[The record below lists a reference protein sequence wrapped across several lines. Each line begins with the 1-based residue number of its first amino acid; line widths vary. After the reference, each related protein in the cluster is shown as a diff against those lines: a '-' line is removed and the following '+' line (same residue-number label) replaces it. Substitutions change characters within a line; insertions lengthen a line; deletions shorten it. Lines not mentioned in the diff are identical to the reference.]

1 MATVV
6 SKKESKKESENA
18 SEKRSKY
25 VQRTIRFNKFRN
37 IGLDEPQDLV
47 LNSNFEK
54 GNMGN
59 LLVLIG
65 SNNSGKSN
73 VLDGIL
79 KLNDKKLSD
88 RDRTDLSF
96 NDEDMNPSISLW
108 YKNEKDNFGYVIDLK
123 NGGKWK
129 INQTSLSKAEVTE
142 TDITIPK
149 DIVLRELKAVLQLHI
164 NYGYDKKDYPQIKQ
178 IQEITEKISADTQ
191 YKFTNYQTELF
202 DIFGWIESSN
212 LPKRVNFWAE
222 IENYETVSFCLR
234 NKGTRISRHF
244 VNSRGEKYDGLGL
257 LSASTAEEELKE
269 IIDLLK
275 ASGSGE
281 NTQIIH
287 QLEEIIESCKHRAY
301 IKEYDY
307 VEDYN
312 IDKLADIFDKFKK
325 KGLKLNAKNTGIWTD
340 YSATFK
346 LYQTVSAYLNRDKNI
361 LGSPFSEI
369 FGVSTI
375 PTVHRYQQN
384 TIDDLD
390 LTIDLNNTDIST
402 ISQSKFFKALFNS
415 FEDFN
420 VNSISTAYNRLNE
433 THNSAILDKLEKEV
447 KPGLNTINDRFNK
460 LYFASNDKYKFT
472 LKFESSRI
480 SFGMARGKDEDPIR
494 LEYQST
500 GFRWFFDFYFNFI
513 ANNNLKPGDIVIMD
527 EPATNLHPQGQA
539 ELRKFIKEFAVK
551 NDILFI
557 IATHSPFL
565 IDTDNYDELRVVSM
579 ENNRSTIDNLFTV
592 VNDGD
597 PDTLL
602 PIKESLT
609 IKQNVLY
616 DLDTEVVW
624 VEGLTDYIY
633 LTMFKNIL
641 NSENMEYNMAFLPFN
656 GAGTSKEGAN
666 GILKRILKI
675 KFNKRSLL
683 VDADKAGKDMYNL
696 AQESDFKNRTYKIS
710 DVKISGN
717 KDAKVIEDLFSSE
730 DREKYKWIIDNKK
743 TLFASELKIHAKKED
758 FSKETLDNFRK
769 LFMLIQE
776 GHTQDN

>member
-37 IGLDEPQDLV
+37 IGIDEPQDLV

-79 KLNDKKLSD
+79 KLNDKKLAD

-129 INQTSLSKAEVTE
+129 INQTSLSKAEQADSKEEQTE
-142 TDITIPK
+142 IILPSSTVI
-149 DIVLRELKAVLQLHI
+149 RELNSITDLLRKYPIATNLKLDRSLDKI
-164 NYGYDKKDYPQIKQ
+164 SKEISEDKNYKYENYADNIFSEIKSIEKDCNKDYDSVRIATDAYGRPYNK
-178 IQEITEKISADTQ
+178 TIS
-191 YKFTNYQTELF
+191 YN
-202 DIFGWIESSN
+202 IW
-212 LPKRVNFWAE
+212 
-222 IENYETVSFCLR
+222 
-234 NKGTRISRHF
+234 
-244 VNSRGEKYDGLGL
+244 
-257 LSASTAEEELKE
+257 KE
-269 IIDLLK
+269 ILDQK
-275 ASGSGE
+275 Y
-281 NTQIIH
+281 
-287 QLEEIIESCKHRAY
+287 EII
-301 IKEYDY
+301 
-307 VEDYN
+307 
-312 IDKLADIFDKFKK
+312 
-325 KGLKLNAKNTGIWTD
+325 
-340 YSATFK
+340 
-346 LYQTVSAYLNRDKNI
+346 SAYLSRINRDNDTLSRDKNT
-361 LGSPFSEI
+361 LEGAFSEV
-369 FGVSTI
+369 FGVSPI
-375 PTVHRYQQN
+375 PVVHRYQEDFISGKDLY
-384 TIDDLD
+384 IDD
-390 LTIDLNNTDIST
+390 ISA

-415 FEDFN
+415 FDNFN

-447 KPGLNTINDRFNK
+447 KPRLKTINDRFNK

-513 ANNNLKPGDIVIMD
+513 ANNSLKPGDIVIMD

-579 ENNRSTIDNLFTV
+579 ENNRSRIDNLFTV
-592 VNDGD
+592 VNMGD
-597 PDTLL
+597 PDSLL

-609 IKQNVLY
+609 IKQNVFY

-624 VEGLTDYIY
+624 VEGITDYVY
-633 LTMFKNIL
+633 LTMFKNFLGIK
-641 NSENMEYNMAFLPFN
+641 NMAFLPFN
-656 GAGTSKEGAN
+656 GVGTSKEETAE
-666 GILKRILKI
+666 ILKKLIGI
-675 KFNKRSLL
+675 KFHKRSLL
-683 VDADKAGKDMYNL
+683 VDADKAGKDMYGQAEKGKADFAAIHNL
-696 AQESDFKNRTYKIS
+696 SEVEIA
-710 DVKISGN
+710 GN
-717 KDAKVIEDLFSSE
+717 KKAKVIEDLFSSE
-730 DREKYKWIIDNKK
+730 DKKKYDMISEKRSLWISDMKN
-743 TLFASELKIHAKKED
+743 HAKKED
-758 FSKETLDNFRK
+758 FSEETIANFTK
-769 LFMLIQE
+769 LFELL
-776 GHTQDN
+776 QDN

>member
-37 IGLDEPQDLV
+37 IGIDEPQNLV

-79 KLNDKKLSD
+79 KLNDKKLAD

-129 INQTSLSKAEVTE
+129 INQTSLSKAEQADSKEEQTE
-142 TDITIPK
+142 ISLPSST
-149 DIVLRELKAVLQLHI
+149 VVRELDSIDELCRKYPAFRASAANLSLHKI
-164 NYGYDKKDYPQIKQ
+164 SSDISDDKDYK
-178 IQEITEKISADTQ
+178 
-191 YKFTNYQTELF
+191 Y
-202 DIFGWIESSN
+202 
-212 LPKRVNFWAE
+212 
-222 IENYETVSFCLR
+222 ENYADKIFDAIEYIEKNFNYNFVRTLNDSYGRPYNET
-234 NKGTRISRHF
+234 ISH
-244 VNSRGEKYDGLGL
+244 NIW
-257 LSASTAEEELKE
+257 KE
-269 IIDLLK
+269 ILDQK
-275 ASGSGE
+275 Y
-281 NTQIIH
+281 
-287 QLEEIIESCKHRAY
+287 EII
-301 IKEYDY
+301 
-307 VEDYN
+307 
-312 IDKLADIFDKFKK
+312 
-325 KGLKLNAKNTGIWTD
+325 
-340 YSATFK
+340 
-346 LYQTVSAYLNRDKNI
+346 SAYLSRVNRDNDTLSRVNRDNDTLSRDKNT
-361 LGSPFSEI
+361 LEGAFSEV
-369 FGVSTI
+369 FGVSPI
-375 PTVHRYQQN
+375 PTVHRYQEDF
-384 TIDDLD
+384 ISGKDLY
-390 LTIDLNNTDIST
+390 INNISA

-415 FEDFN
+415 FENFN

-447 KPGLNTINDRFNK
+447 KPRLKAINDRFNK

-579 ENNRSTIDNLFTV
+579 ENNRSRIDNLFTI
-592 VNDGD
+592 VNMGD
-597 PDTLL
+597 PDSLL

-609 IKQNVLY
+609 IKQNVFY

-624 VEGLTDYIY
+624 VEGITDYVY
-633 LTMFKNIL
+633 LTMFKNFLGIK
-641 NSENMEYNMAFLPFN
+641 NMAFLPFN
-656 GAGTSKEGAN
+656 GVGTSKEETAE
-666 GILKRILKI
+666 ILKKLVDI
-675 KFNKRSLL
+675 KFHKRSLL
-683 VDADKAGKDMYNL
+683 VDADKAGKDMYGQAKKGKAGFDTIHNL
-696 AQESDFKNRTYKIS
+696 SEVEIA
-710 DVKISGN
+710 GN
-717 KDAKVIEDLFSSE
+717 KKARVIEDLFSSE
-730 DREKYKWIIDNKK
+730 DKKKYDMICEKRSLWISDMKN
-743 TLFASELKIHAKKED
+743 HAKKED
-758 FSKETLDNFRK
+758 FSEETIANFTK
-769 LFMLIQE
+769 LFEVL
-776 GHTQDN
+776 QDN

>member
-37 IGLDEPQDLV
+37 IGIDEPQNLV

-79 KLNDKKLSD
+79 KLNDKKLAD

-129 INQTSLSKAEVTE
+129 INQTSLSKAEQADSKAEQTDVSLPSSTVVGELNSITELLRKSQIAASSSLKLDKISKEISENKNYKYENYADNIFSEIKYIEKDLNKDYDSIRIE
-142 TDITIPK
+142 TDVYGRRYNKTIRYN
-149 DIVLRELKAVLQLHI
+149 I
-164 NYGYDKKDYPQIKQ
+164 
-178 IQEITEKISADTQ
+178 
-191 YKFTNYQTELF
+191 
-202 DIFGWIESSN
+202 W
-212 LPKRVNFWAE
+212 
-222 IENYETVSFCLR
+222 
-234 NKGTRISRHF
+234 
-244 VNSRGEKYDGLGL
+244 
-257 LSASTAEEELKE
+257 KE
-269 IIDLLK
+269 ILDQK
-275 ASGSGE
+275 F
-281 NTQIIH
+281 
-287 QLEEIIESCKHRAY
+287 EII
-301 IKEYDY
+301 
-307 VEDYN
+307 
-312 IDKLADIFDKFKK
+312 
-325 KGLKLNAKNTGIWTD
+325 
-340 YSATFK
+340 
-346 LYQTVSAYLNRDKNI
+346 SAYLSRVNRDNDTLSRDKNT
-361 LGSPFSEI
+361 LEGAFSEV
-369 FGVSTI
+369 FGVSPI
-375 PTVHRYQQN
+375 PTVHRYQEDF
-384 TIDDLD
+384 ISGKDLYVD
-390 LTIDLNNTDIST
+390 NISA

-420 VNSISTAYNRLNE
+420 VNSISNAYHRLNE

-447 KPGLNTINDRFNK
+447 KPRLKTINDRFNQ

-579 ENNRSTIDNLFTV
+579 ENNRSRIDNLFTI
-592 VNDGD
+592 VNMGD
-597 PDTLL
+597 PDSLL

-609 IKQNVLY
+609 IKQNVFY

-624 VEGLTDYIY
+624 VEGITDYVY
-633 LTMFKNIL
+633 LTMFKNFLGIK
-641 NSENMEYNMAFLPFN
+641 NMAFLPFN
-656 GAGTSKEGAN
+656 GVGTSKEETAE
-666 GILKRILKI
+666 ILKKLVDI
-675 KFNKRSLL
+675 KFHKRSLL
-683 VDADKAGKDMYNL
+683 VDADKAGKDMYGQAKKGKAGFDTIHNL
-696 AQESDFKNRTYKIS
+696 SEVEIA
-710 DVKISGN
+710 GN
-717 KDAKVIEDLFSSE
+717 KKARVIEDLFSSE
-730 DREKYKWIIDNKK
+730 DKKKYDMICEKRSLWISDMKN
-743 TLFASELKIHAKKED
+743 HAKKED
-758 FSKETLDNFRK
+758 FSEETIANFTK
-769 LFMLIQE
+769 LFELL
-776 GHTQDN
+776 QDN

>member
-1 MATVV
+1 MAIVV
-6 SKKESKKESENA
+6 SMKESKKESENA

-54 GNMGN
+54 GRMGN

-79 KLNDKKLSD
+79 KLNDKKLAD

-142 TDITIPK
+142 TDIKVTETDITIPK
-149 DIVLRELKAVLQLHI
+149 DIVLRELKEVLQLLI
-164 NYGYDKKDYPQIKQ
+164 FYGYDKKDYPQIKQ

-212 LPKRVNFWAE
+212 LPKRVNFWEE
-222 IENYETVSFCLR
+222 IENYETVSYCLR
-234 NKGTRISRHF
+234 NKDNGIHSYYYSMGEIAFGGPVISAWSAKRDL
-244 VNSRGEKYDGLGL
+244 EK
-257 LSASTAEEELKE
+257 

-281 NTQIIH
+281 NTQKIH
-287 QLEEIIESCKHRAY
+287 QLEEIIEISHQKGY
-301 IKEYDY
+301 F
-307 VEDYN
+307 N
-312 IDKLADIFDKFKK
+312 IDVLADIFDKFKK
-325 KGLKLNAKNTGIWTD
+325 KDLKLNAKNTGIWTD
-340 YSATFK
+340 YSDTFK
-346 LYQTVSAYLNRDKNI
+346 RYQTVSAYLSRVNRDNDTLSRDKNT
-361 LGSPFSEI
+361 LEGAFSEV
-369 FGVSTI
+369 FGVSPI
-375 PTVHRYQQN
+375 PTVHRYQEDFISGKDLY
-384 TIDDLD
+384 IDD
-390 LTIDLNNTDIST
+390 ISAV
-402 ISQSKFFKALFNS
+402 SQSKFFKALFNS

-420 VNSISTAYNRLNE
+420 VNSISNAYHRLNE

-447 KPGLNTINDRFNK
+447 KPRLKTINDRFNQ

-513 ANNNLKPGDIVIMD
+513 ANNSLKPGDIVIMD

-579 ENNRSTIDNLFTV
+579 ENNRSRIDNLFTI
-592 VNDGD
+592 VNMGD
-597 PDTLL
+597 PDSLL

-609 IKQNVLY
+609 IKQNVFY

-624 VEGLTDYIY
+624 VEGITDYVY
-633 LTMFKNIL
+633 LTMFKNFLGIK
-641 NSENMEYNMAFLPFN
+641 NMAFLPFN
-656 GAGTSKEGAN
+656 GVGTSKEETAE
-666 GILKRILKI
+666 ILKKLVDI
-675 KFNKRSLL
+675 KFHKRSLL
-683 VDADKAGKDMYNL
+683 VDADKAGNDMYGQAKKGKAGFDTIHNL
-696 AQESDFKNRTYKIS
+696 SEVEIAGDKK
-710 DVKISGN
+710 
-717 KDAKVIEDLFSSE
+717 AKVIEDLFSSE
-730 DREKYKWIIDNKK
+730 DKKKYDMISEKRSLWISDMKN
-743 TLFASELKIHAKKED
+743 HAKKED
-758 FSKETLDNFRK
+758 FSEETIANFTK
-769 LFMLIQE
+769 LFELL
-776 GHTQDN
+776 QDN